1 MSAIK
6 DRETFDPLEAWC
18 LRVGSSWSSGAGV
31 GEWVEEVPH
40 GAKGEGREGR
50 WHGGCGGVTGQL
62 DII

>member
-18 LRVGSSWSSGAGV
+18 LRVGSSWSGGAGV

-40 GAKGEGREGR
+40 GAKGEGREGN
-50 WHGGCGGVTGQL
+50 GMVVVEE
-62 DII
+62 